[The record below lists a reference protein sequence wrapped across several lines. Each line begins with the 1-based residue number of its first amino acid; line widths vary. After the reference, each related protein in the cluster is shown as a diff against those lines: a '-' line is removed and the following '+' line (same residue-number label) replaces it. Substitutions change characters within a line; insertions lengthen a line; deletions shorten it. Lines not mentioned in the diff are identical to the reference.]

1 MTKQPQAQK
10 GKKGVHA
17 FLKDTTNLE
26 PPSKRR
32 CASKASS
39 NIFQLKKYAPRG
51 NPSVSGSNRAKAIK
65 KCKLKAG
72 QQKEAP
78 EFQTL
83 QQIII
88 HDKQIFDNGFQC
100 VDNFIERNASMEMH
114 KAIATQVFSTAIM
127 FKYSHSS

>member
-1 MTKQPQAQK
+1 MLSALTSSFQNQTTTSCLLAGAAAKEIATSSVSGDSVCDQTATSSK
-10 GKKGVHA
+10 RKRGVHA
-17 FLKDTTNLE
+17 FL
-26 PPSKRR
+26 
-32 CASKASS
+32 
-39 NIFQLKKYAPRG
+39 
-51 NPSVSGSNRAKAIK
+51 K

-88 HDKQIFDNGFQC
+88 HDEQTFDNGFQC
-100 VDNFIERNASMEMH
+100 VDNFIERNASMKMH